1 MGDQWGQSYA
11 PDNGQ
16 YQMNPYPPQYAQQQP
31 PPPPPQM
38 DEKQPGSRFK
48 PKLRLRDPIFF
59 LLFLAVFFAQIGLSA
74 YVPFLNNSPNLL
86 LTLQYRYA
94 LYQWNKAGGNGS
106 GFGPGSTANSNVT
119 FNA

>member
-74 YVPFLNNSPNLL
+74 YVPFFEQFSEFI
-86 LTLQYRYA
+86 TY
-94 LYQWNKAGGNGS
+94 
-106 GFGPGSTANSNVT
+106 STI
-119 FNA
+119 